1 MVTQLDAE
9 TAHDTLEALDDAGFP
24 VGMAMIVNQPDGSRY
39 LNIYSGRVDLQGPAQ
54 SYRALR
60 DVISSRPGLVPL
72 PMIRLLP
79 FARSAEA
86 QMMRGAFQLGGRSAV
101 SLVNSN
107 INGILFEDVILLRT
121 PSS

>member
-9 TAHDTLEALDDAGFP
+9 SAHDTLEALDRAGFP

-39 LNIYSGRVDLQGPAQ
+39 LNIYSGRVDLNGPAQ

-60 DVISSRPGLVPL
+60 DVITSRPGLVPL

-79 FARSAEA
+79 FARSREA
-86 QMMRGAFQLGGRSAV
+86 QVMRGVFQLEGRSAV

-107 INGILFEDVILLRT
+107 VNGVLFEDVILLRT
-121 PSS
+121 PPS